1 MQDNCYYQ
9 SADLHRGFSP
19 NHIPKK
25 NAVFAKKETPVS
37 RCFLF
42 IVLTDFAPQVENQGI
57 LQDMTQIPIGLHQQP
72 NIVVLY
78 QG

>member
-25 NAVFAKKETPVS
+25 TQCLQKKTPVS

-42 IVLTDFAPQVENQGI
+42 IFLTDFAPQVENQGI